1 MITKK
6 MKEIKTLFKK
16 DYIRPHV
23 AVFDVAAAR
32 VNHKYGAAVGEVALV
47 GVGGGD
53 GARFVDDDD
62 AGGDA
67 CAVKEVGG

>member
-23 AVFDVAAAR
+23 AVFDVAEDS
-32 VNHKYGAAVGEVALV
+32 HLLV
-47 GVGGGD
+47 SSPNVRPG
-53 GARFVDDDD
+53 
-62 AGGDA
+62 AGGNPPGS
-67 CAVKEVGG
+67 VTVEPRRIEILR

>member
-23 AVFDVAAAR
+23 AVFDVAEDSHLLVSSPNVR
-32 VNHKYGAAVGEVALV
+32 PGA
-47 GVGGGD
+47 GGSPAGTVTVEPLTPVD
-53 GARFVDDDD
+53 GGDDDD
-62 AGGDA
+62 L
-67 CAVKEVGG
+67 VG

>member
-23 AVFDVAAAR
+23 AVFDVAEDS
-32 VNHKYGAAVGEVALV
+32 HLLV
-47 GVGGGD
+47 SSPNVRPGGGGNPAGTVTVEPLRPVD
-53 GARFVDDDD
+53 GGADDDLE
-62 AGGDA
+62 G
-67 CAVKEVGG
+67 

>member
-23 AVFDVAAAR
+23 AVFDVAEDSHLLVSSPNVR
-32 VNHKYGAAVGEVALV
+32 PGAGGSPAGTITVEPLTPVD
-47 GVGGGD
+47 GGD
-53 GARFVDDDD
+53 EDNLEG
-62 AGGDA
+62 
-67 CAVKEVGG
+67 

>member
-23 AVFDVAAAR
+23 AVFDVAEDSHLLVSSPNVR
-32 VNHKYGAAVGEVALV
+32 ALEQV
-47 GVGGGD
+47 VVPLELL
-53 GARFVDDDD
+53 RLNL
-62 AGGDA
+62 
-67 CAVKEVGG
+67 

>member
-23 AVFDVAAAR
+23 AVFDVAEDSHLLVSSPNVR
-32 VNHKYGAAVGEVALV
+32 PGA
-47 GVGGGD
+47 GGNPPGSVTVEPLRPVD
-53 GARFVDDDD
+53 GGADDDLE
-62 AGGDA
+62 G
-67 CAVKEVGG
+67 

>member
-23 AVFDVAAAR
+23 AVFDVAEDSHLLVSSPNVR
-32 VNHKYGAAVGEVALV
+32 PGAGGSPAGTLTVEPLTPVD
-47 GVGGGD
+47 GGD
-53 GARFVDDDD
+53 DDNLE
-62 AGGDA
+62 G
-67 CAVKEVGG
+67 

>member
-23 AVFDVAAAR
+23 AVFDVAEDSHLLVSIPNVR
-32 VNHKYGAAVGEVALV
+32 PGAGGSPAGTITVEPLTPVD
-47 GVGGGD
+47 GGD
-53 GARFVDDDD
+53 EDNLEG
-62 AGGDA
+62 
-67 CAVKEVGG
+67 